1 MKALVLFLLLLPIL
15 LVGSALYFF
24 LNQETKNPSIS
35 SSEETEMNP
44 KYSDR
49 NWTDVSSK
57 NDSINKSKEE
67 VNDRTWW
74 NRITKT
80 FKFFDQRKSPVTGSN
95 RELEITTQNI
105 DRNWSDVHSESDSI
119 KKSKRK
125 VDDRTWRNTIRKE
138 IRFYDGN
145 EDRKAI
151 EKIYKG
157 GLLISAKSWKPNG
170 EKCPE
175 TNISDGSGI
184 VVDYRWE
191 GTRWFR
197 LSYKNGLPIFK

>member
-1 MKALVLFLLLLPIL
+1 MKALVLFMLLLPIL
-15 LVGSALYFF
+15 LLGSVLYFF
-24 LNQETKNPSIS
+24 INQETKNPSFS
-35 SSEETEMNP
+35 SSEEPEMTPQN
-44 KYSDR
+44 SDR
-49 NWTDVSSK
+49 NWTDV
-57 NDSINKSKEE
+57 
-67 VNDRTWW
+67 
-74 NRITKT
+74 
-80 FKFFDQRKSPVTGSN
+80 P
-95 RELEITTQNI
+95 
-105 DRNWSDVHSESDSI
+105 SERHSI

-125 VDDRTWRNTIRKE
+125 VDDRTWRNNITKE

-184 VVDYRWE
+184 VVDYRWG

-197 LSYKNGLPIFK
+197 HTYKNGLPIFE

>member
-24 LNQETKNPSIS
+24 INQETKNPSIS

-44 KYSDR
+44 K
-49 NWTDVSSK
+49 
-57 NDSINKSKEE
+57 
-67 VNDRTWW
+67 
-74 NRITKT
+74 
-80 FKFFDQRKSPVTGSN
+80 
-95 RELEITTQNI
+95 NI

-175 TNISDGSGI
+175 TNISD
-184 VVDYRWE
+184 
-191 GTRWFR
+191 
-197 LSYKNGLPIFK
+197 